1 MTDLQ
6 EIKASYQVER
16 QEGHCLYWEQ
26 KCQDQLCISDL
37 DAFEKLRFSAWCNL
51 KEKTTNV
58 CSSHSHCHSPQK
70 KKVRESRACSCA
82 GRPTLT
88 MNTRSQQPI
97 QPHTSHP
104 KKQRAILTAHRISEL
119 RAVYVP
125 CLYCPRFKYSE
136 TLSSALMAVQITPH
150 SRCGPPSCDRQHNT
164 QCVHRTPNPTTT
176 QALIQLS
183 FPATWTAHNYK
194 LMCLWKKKAMQFYR
208 RKLSSSWD
216 FLAIDTRYGHHQ
228 VTQQI
233 CNDVY

>member
-1 MTDLQ
+1 MLL
-6 EIKASYQVER
+6 KS
-16 QEGHCLYWEQ
+16 
-26 KCQDQLCISDL
+26 SDSQHGATSKRKPRMCVHL
-37 DAFEKLRFSAWCNL
+37 THTVIHL
-51 KEKTTNV
+51 K
-58 CSSHSHCHSPQK
+58 K

-216 FLAIDTRYGHHQ
+216 FLAIDTGYGHHQ